1 MKLYRTLILDEINKA
16 HYIAIQAHETDSAT
30 LSQLVVIVQ
39 YKLNGKIQERFLSF
53 LQPEN
58 HTADGISKC
67 LLEELRKIKLDETP
81 ENVIYQ
87 SYDGASVMSGRNNG
101 VQAKIKEM
109 YKNANYIHCYAHQLN
124 LIVKRVASQNKQMK
138 VFFCNL
144 AMVFLVFLKDPQSAL
159 LY

>member
-1 MKLYRTLILDEINKA
+1 
-16 HYIAIQAHETDSAT
+16 
-30 LSQLVVIVQ
+30 
-39 YKLNGKIQERFLSF
+39 
-53 LQPEN
+53 
-58 HTADGISKC
+58 
-67 LLEELRKIKLDETP
+67 
-81 ENVIYQ
+81 
-87 SYDGASVMSGRNNG
+87 MSGRNNG

>member
-1 MKLYRTLILDEINKA
+1 MVEFLWVCQKTFKMNCCTVSMKLYRTLILDEINKA

-67 LLEELRKIKLDETP
+67 LLEELRKIKLDETLRKATMAR
-81 ENVIYQ
+81 Q
-87 SYDGASVMSGRNNG
+87 
-101 VQAKIKEM
+101 
-109 YKNANYIHCYAHQLN
+109 
-124 LIVKRVASQNKQMK
+124 
-138 VFFCNL
+138 
-144 AMVFLVFLKDPQSAL
+144 
-159 LY
+159 